1 MRRRAAIAILMG
13 STVLMPAQADAGPL
27 APLVIAVAASSAGA
41 YAAAAITGAVL
52 SAAVGALVT
61 VGVSYVGQMLLGQNK
76 QKGASQNRQA
86 IAPSTRFANF
96 AQPVTYAEWVFGR
109 TRKGGPLAFTGFK
122 VGPDFEGGPETAR
135 RHYAVIIAAHRV
147 KGVVT
152 HYFDERQVTVDGGG
166 NVQESP
172 MATLGNVRFYR
183 GAAGQTV
190 DGILSSNFP
199 EWTGAHDMTGLAY
212 GALYARR
219 PNPEEPFS
227 EIYPTGRQWGYLPV
241 IDGWDEIYDPRDG
254 TTKWTDNAAL
264 VTAHVITQIF
274 GQTVN
279 WSAVAVEAN
288 AADAA
293 GWKCNGVLS
302 ADQSYEDM
310 RAALMI
316 ACDGH
321 WFERPDG
328 GVGFY
333 VGRWIDP
340 GITLM
345 ARDFYA
351 VEISEGTRDG
361 NAPTEVASQYSEP
374 ANAYREAIS
383 GAIVFE
389 GGGTPRREELTLQLV
404 SSHLQASKINKRR
417 GLAMRA
423 QYLLQG
429 TIGLVGYE
437 LWAGRDGG
445 LPERFFRLQHAGLDQ
460 YFEIDRLEKV
470 GLAQFRIE
478 ARSVAATD
486 FDFAPA
492 EEPPRPIR
500 GTVASDDTVPVISG
514 VAATAIDNGAIEVNW
529 NDQPSYLGQQVRI
542 REQGATDWTIND
554 VPAGQTFLP
563 IRGLATTTATPT
575 YEVQARNR
583 TRGFRTSDWKPD
595 TPVTVVAVANSTP
608 PMALTAFSASA
619 AGSDITISLTPD
631 GSDPNYYA
639 TRIYR
644 ADYAT
649 GYAGAFDFADAVLV
663 RTENGI
669 PSEADQWIDTGL
681 AVGVY
686 AYWGEPINISGVT
699 DTALRSG
706 PADAEI
712 T

>member
-1 MRRRAAIAILMG
+1 MRRSLAIAILMG
-13 STVLMPAQADAGPL
+13 STVMIPSQAEAAAAVPL
-27 APLVIAVAASSAGA
+27 IIAIGASSAGA
-41 YAAAAITGAVL
+41 FAASLITGAVL

-61 VGVSYVGQMLLGQNK
+61 VGVSYVGQMLLGQN
-76 QKGASQNRQA
+76 QKKRGQA
-86 IAPSTRFANF
+86 VTPSTRFANF
-96 AQPVTYAEWVFGR
+96 AQPVTYVEWVFGR
-109 TRKGGPLAFTGFK
+109 TRKGGPIAFTGFK
-122 VGPDFEGGPETAR
+122 VGPDVEGGPEQAR
-135 RHYAVIIAAHRV
+135 RHYAIILAAHQI

-152 HYFDERQVTVDGGG
+152 HYLDERQVTVDGDGM
-166 NVQESP
+166 VQEAP
-172 MATLGNVRFYR
+172 MNTYGNIRLYR
-183 GAAGQTV
+183 GTTAQTV
-190 DGILSSNFP
+190 DGILAGNFP
-199 EWTGAHDMTGLAY
+199 EWTAAHDMTGLAY

-219 PNPEEPFS
+219 PDPEAPFS
-227 EIYPTGRQWGYLPV
+227 EIYPTGRQWGYIPV
-241 IDGWDEIYDPRDG
+241 IDGWDQIFDPRDS
-254 TTKWTDNAAL
+254 TTKWTDNAGL

-279 WSAVAVEAN
+279 WPAVAIEAT
-288 AADAA
+288 AADAR
-293 GWKCNGVLS
+293 GWKINGVLS

-310 RAALMI
+310 RAALMV

-328 GVGFY
+328 NVGFY
-333 VGRWIDP
+333 VGRWIEP
-340 GITLM
+340 GITLT

-374 ANAYREAIS
+374 ENAYREAIS

-389 GGGTPRREELTLQLV
+389 GGGIPRREEITLQLV

-423 QYLLQG
+423 RYRLQG

-437 LWAGRDGG
+437 LWAGRGG
-445 LPERFFRLQHAGLDQ
+445 LPERFFRLQHAGLDR
-460 YFEIDRLEKV
+460 YFEVDRLEKV
-470 GLAQFRIE
+470 GSAQFRIE
-478 ARSVAATD
+478 ARSVNPAD
-486 FDFAPA
+486 FDFASG

-500 GTVASDDTVPVISG
+500 GTVASTDTVPIISG
-514 VAATAIDNGAIEVNW
+514 VSATAIDNGAIEVNW
-529 NDQPSYLGQQVRI
+529 NEQLSYLGQQVRL
-542 REQGATDWTIND
+542 REVGATNWIIND
-554 VPAGQTFLP
+554 VPAGQDFLP
-563 IRGLATTTATPT
+563 IRGLAATTSTPT

-583 TRGFRTSDWKPD
+583 TRGFRVSDWRPE
-595 TPVTVVAVANSTP
+595 TPVTVVALANSTP
-608 PMALTAFSASA
+608 PQALTAFTATAS
-619 AGSDITISLTPD
+619 GSDITINLTPD
-631 GSDPNYYA
+631 STCANYYA

-649 GYAGAFDFADAVLV
+649 GYAGAFAFADAALV

-669 PSEADQWIDTGL
+669 PSEADQWTDTGL
-681 AVGVY
+681 AAGIY

-712 T
+712 I